1 MDPIFRYFVDEAEEE
16 ERQAQLR
23 LQRIVLRDESNPFDM
38 AETEFRKCFRLSR
51 NLARQL
57 IIDLTPHMAV
67 GIRARKIPTEIRI
80 LGALRFFAQGSYQK
94 TIGDDFST
102 CMAQPTFS
110 RALSEV
116 CSALEAIAPQ
126 WIKFPISEAEK
137 QAKKEEFMAQFQF
150 PGVIGCIDG
159 THVAIVSPKIDEHL
173 YFNRKRYHSKNV
185 QIICDANLIILNVKA
200 NYGGATH
207 DSFIW
212 RNSNVRTH
220 MEQYYQR
227 NHNGWLLGDSGYP
240 QEPWLM
246 TPIRDMP
253 RESPEGRY
261 TAALARTRNCVER
274 CIGVLKNRFR
284 CLLKARVLHYEPFK
298 AGQIVN
304 AVCVL
309 HNMCIMANLDLEDE
323 DAMAGEDV
331 DDPVNEELF
340 PRNIVAEGQQRRNH
354 LIQMYFQNH

>member
-38 AETEFRKCFRLSR
+38 AETRFRKCFRLQESCPAANYR
-51 NLARQL
+51 LYSTYSSSSHKAPIKR
-57 IIDLTPHMAV
+57 PSEM
-67 GIRARKIPTEIRI
+67 I
-80 LGALRFFAQGSYQK
+80 LVPV
-94 TIGDDFST
+94 
-102 CMAQPTFS
+102 AQPTFS

-137 QAKKEEFMAQFQF
+137 QFQF

-173 YFNRKRYHSKNV
+173 YFNLKRYHSKNV
-185 QIICDANLIILNVKA
+185 QIVFDANLIILNVKA

-207 DSFIW
+207 DSFMW
-212 RNSNVRTH
+212 RNSNLRTD

-227 NHNGWLLGDSGYP
+227 DHNCWLLGHNGYP

-274 CIGVLKNRFR
+274 CIVRGIEKPISLPT
-284 CLLKARVLHYEPFK
+284 E
-298 AGQIVN
+298 
-304 AVCVL
+304 
-309 HNMCIMANLDLEDE
+309 
-323 DAMAGEDV
+323 GESST
-331 DDPVNEELF
+331 L
-340 PRNIVAEGQQRRNH
+340 
-354 LIQMYFQNH
+354 